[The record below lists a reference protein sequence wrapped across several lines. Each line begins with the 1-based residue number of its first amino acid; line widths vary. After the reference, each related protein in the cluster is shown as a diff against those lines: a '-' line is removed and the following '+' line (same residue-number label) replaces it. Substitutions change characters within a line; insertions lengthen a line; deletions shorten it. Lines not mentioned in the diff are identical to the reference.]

1 MAASHFSR
9 AFMKIVCVHCG
20 GEFSIKADDL
30 GGTGTCPH
38 CKGQIALPK
47 PAGQQPAERHH
58 RGRPLAWLDGSISG
72 LASLV
77 IHMTIFLVVAL
88 WSIEGG
94 NGGVGE
100 GEDVL
105 IGLLPTQ
112 ELSESPE
119 EQLSAG
125 EVQKEQTTDLDTMIE
140 VDAPTT
146 AAASAASS
154 DGDLSLTTPSPSGG
168 EAGGFDLG
176 NVQIGGGAAGG
187 GGSFEGMVGTLRK
200 TGLDIV
206 LCFDSTGSMS
216 GEISQVKRQIQ
227 RIGQTLTKLVPK
239 ARISICTYRDDG
251 DEYVTKGLPL
261 TGSIQDVS
269 DYLERISAGGGGD
282 HPEAVDEG
290 LYWSVNQN
298 NFRPAARKVILL
310 FGDAPPHPEKLKR
323 ALEIAGDFRSKNKGI
338 VSTITCQSTTPMPE
352 FYEIAAAG
360 GGEAFLTTDQRQIMS
375 QLMVLVFGS
384 RHRDKVLEAFKLL
397 EE

>member
-1 MAASHFSR
+1 
-9 AFMKIVCVHCG
+9 MKIVCIHCG

-30 GGTGTCPH
+30 GGTGFCPH
-38 CKGQIALPK
+38 CKGEIALPK
-47 PAGQQPAERHH
+47 PAGQPAEAPPP

-88 WSIEGG
+88 WQIDGG
-94 NGGVGE
+94 TGGAGE

-112 ELSESPE
+112 ELSESPD
-119 EQLSAG
+119 EQLSAA
-125 EVQKEQTTDLDTMIE
+125 EVQKEQASDLETMIE
-140 VDAPTT
+140 VEAPTT
-146 AAASAASS
+146 AAAASS
-154 DGDLSLTTPSPSGG
+154 DGDLSLSTPSPSGG

-176 NVQIGGGAAGG
+176 NVQIGSVGGGG
-187 GGSFEGMVGTLRK
+187 GGSWDGMIGQLRRS
-200 TGLDIV
+200 GLDIV

-216 GEISQVKRQIQ
+216 GEIAQVKKQIQ
-227 RIGQTLTKLVPK
+227 RIGQTLTTLVPK
-239 ARISICTYRDDG
+239 ARISICTYRDEG
-251 DEYVTKGLPL
+251 DEFVAKGLPL

-269 DYLERISAGGGGD
+269 DYLDRISAGGGGD

-290 LYWSVNQN
+290 LYWSVSQN
-298 NFRPAARKVILL
+298 NFRPSARKVILL

-323 ALEIAGDFRSKNKGI
+323 ALEIAGDFRGKSKGI
-338 VSTITCQSTTPMPE
+338 VSTITCQSDTPMPE

>member
-1 MAASHFSR
+1 
-9 AFMKIVCVHCG
+9 MKIVCIHCG
-20 GEFSIKADDL
+20 SEFSIKADDL
-30 GGTGTCPH
+30 GGSGRCPH
-38 CKGQIALPK
+38 CKGEVALPK
-47 PAGQQPAERHH
+47 PAGQPAEEQHS

-88 WSIEGG
+88 WQIEGG
-94 NGGVGE
+94 SGGIGE

-119 EQLSAG
+119 QQISAG
-125 EVQKEQTTDLDTMIE
+125 EVQREQSSDIESMIE
-140 VDAPTT
+140 VEAPTT
-146 AAASAASS
+146 AATSASS
-154 DGDLSLTTPSPSGG
+154 DGELSLSTPSPSGG

-176 NVQIGGGAAGG
+176 NVQIGGGSMGGG
-187 GGSFEGMVGTLRK
+187 GGSFEGMVGTLRR

-216 GEISQVKRQIQ
+216 GEINQVKKQIR
-227 RIGQTLTKLVPK
+227 RIGQTLTTLVPK

-251 DEYVTKGLPL
+251 DEFVAKGLPL

-269 DYLERISAGGGGD
+269 DYLDRISAGGGGD

-290 LYWSVNQN
+290 LYWSVSQN
-298 NFRPAARKVILL
+298 NFRPAARKVILV

-323 ALEIAGDFRSKNKGI
+323 ALEIAGNFRSQNKGI

-384 RHRDKVLEAFKLL
+384 KHRDKVLEAFKLL

>member
-1 MAASHFSR
+1 
-9 AFMKIVCVHCG
+9 MKIVCIHCG
-20 GEFSIKADDL
+20 SGFSIKADDL
-30 GGTGTCPH
+30 GGSGRCPH
-38 CKGQIALPK
+38 CKGEVALPK
-47 PAGQQPAERHH
+47 PAGQPAEEQHS

-88 WSIEGG
+88 WQIEGG
-94 NGGVGE
+94 SGGIGE

-119 EQLSAG
+119 QQISAG
-125 EVQKEQTTDLDTMIE
+125 EVQREQSSDIESMIE
-140 VDAPTT
+140 VEAPTT
-146 AAASAASS
+146 AATSASS
-154 DGDLSLTTPSPSGG
+154 DGELSLSTPSPSGG
-168 EAGGFDLG
+168 EAGGLDLG
-176 NVQIGGGAAGG
+176 NVQIGGGSMGGG
-187 GGSFEGMVGTLRK
+187 GGSFEGMVGTLRR

-216 GEISQVKRQIQ
+216 GEINQVKKQIR
-227 RIGQTLTKLVPK
+227 RIGQTLTTLVPK

-251 DEYVTKGLPL
+251 DEFVAKGLPL

-269 DYLERISAGGGGD
+269 DYLDRISAGGGGD

-290 LYWSVNQN
+290 LYWSVSQN
-298 NFRPAARKVILL
+298 NFRPAARKVILV

-323 ALEIAGDFRSKNKGI
+323 ALEIAGNFRSQNKGI

-384 RHRDKVLEAFKLL
+384 KHRDKVLEAFKLL

>member
-1 MAASHFSR
+1 
-9 AFMKIVCVHCG
+9 MKIVCIHCG
-20 GEFSIKADDL
+20 GEFSIKAADL
-30 GGTGTCPH
+30 GGSGHCPH
-38 CKGQIALPK
+38 CKGEVALPK
-47 PAGQQPAERHH
+47 PAGQPAEQPATQ

-72 LASLV
+72 LGSLV
-77 IHMTIFLVVAL
+77 IHMTIFLVIAL
-88 WSIEGG
+88 WQIEGG
-94 NGGVGE
+94 TGGAGE

-112 ELSESPE
+112 ELSETPE
-119 EQLSAG
+119 QQLSAG
-125 EVQKEQTTDLDTMIE
+125 EVQREQSNDLETMIE
-140 VDAPTT
+140 VEAPTT
-146 AAASAASS
+146 AAASAS
-154 DGDLSLTTPSPSGG
+154 DSDISISTPSPSGG

-176 NVQIGGGAAGG
+176 NVQIGGGAGG
-187 GGSFEGMVGTLRK
+187 GGSWEGMIGQLRK
-200 TGLDIV
+200 SVLDIV

-216 GEISQVKRQIQ
+216 GEIAQVKRQIQ
-227 RIGQTLTKLVPK
+227 RIGQTLTTLVPK
-239 ARISICTYRDDG
+239 ARISICTYRDNG

-261 TGSIQDVS
+261 TGSIQEVS
-269 DYLERISAGGGGD
+269 DYLDRISAGGGGD

-298 NFRPAARKVILL
+298 SFRPAARMVILL

-323 ALEIAGDFRSKNKGI
+323 ALEIAGQFRSQSKGI
-338 VSTITCQSTTPMPE
+338 VSTITCQSDTPMPE